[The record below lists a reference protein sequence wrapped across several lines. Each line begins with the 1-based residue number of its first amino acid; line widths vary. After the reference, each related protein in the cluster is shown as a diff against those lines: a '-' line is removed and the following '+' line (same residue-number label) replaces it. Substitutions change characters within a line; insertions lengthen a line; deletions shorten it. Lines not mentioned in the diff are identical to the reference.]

1 MTRKIFQETTP
12 VRICTALTC
21 EVGYMLLQGAVCTLL
36 VAKGQLEMTVRSPSP
51 FALHSATVVKVM
63 HTATAG
69 RGVVQ

>member
-12 VRICTALTC
+12 DRICTAVTC
-21 EVGYMLLQGAVCTLL
+21 EVGYMILQGAVCKLL
-36 VAKGQLEMTVRSPSP
+36 VVRGQLEMAVRSPSP

-69 RGVVQ
+69 RGVAQ